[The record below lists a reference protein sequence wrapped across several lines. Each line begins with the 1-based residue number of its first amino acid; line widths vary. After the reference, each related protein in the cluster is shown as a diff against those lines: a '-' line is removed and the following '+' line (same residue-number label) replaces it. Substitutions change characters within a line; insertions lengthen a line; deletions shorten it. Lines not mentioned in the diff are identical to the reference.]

1 MKKWILFLLVTAIL
15 FLNETNLF
23 AFTKNIKYIYY
34 VKPLFWLGVAWLI
47 YLFPRVR
54 TAARWSLQRFIAQLA
69 LGAGIVYFL
78 FQMTAGMIQ
87 GFGRSPYAFTPLAI
101 LLNLFYVISFTLGVE
116 AVRAYLI
123 NSYKGKKI
131 IFYVGL
137 ISIFFVLTE
146 VSIKDFVNIHSSF
159 EAVKY
164 IGGTFCPALMKSIL
178 VSYFAYLGGFI
189 PAFIYHGVLLAFEW
203 FCPILPNL
211 NWLMNAFLGCFV
223 PIFSLLFV
231 QHLYLL
237 QARQLKRT
245 VSGSEQIFGWL
256 VTSLFSVLIIWFAVG
271 VFPIYPSVIVTGS
284 MEPLIKPGDI
294 VLVQK
299 IPGEETQIGD
309 VIQYLH
315 LEEEIFITHRIIDLD
330 ERVGKKLLTKG
341 DNNPSA
347 DSDLVMP
354 EQVKGKVI
362 ATIPKV
368 GWLTLLLKSRGELPA
383 NYEV

>member
-1 MKKWILFLLVTAIL
+1 VKKWILFLLVTAIL